1 LNEKIVL
8 VLLVV
13 VFLGIVAYKII
24 FSPFSVTIESH
35 PNKILANSSSPVI
48 VRVVALDRLGFRI
61 PFERL
66 DGKFVVREGAEK
78 IEIVREN
85 RDEFIFKTRGSTG
98 RLVILY
104 YTAVVPFPVEILL
117 NIETAALADKSC
129 PELISERSHRL
140 ISLPLRIVPAQA
152 GG

>member
-1 LNEKIVL
+1 MNEKVVL

-13 VFLGIVAYKII
+13 VFFGIVAYKII
-24 FSPFSVTIESH
+24 FSPFSVTIESY

-48 VRVVALDRLGFRI
+48 VRVVALNRLGFRV
-61 PFERL
+61 PFAHL

-78 IEIVREN
+78 IEIVREKG
-85 RDEFIFKTRGSTG
+85 DEFMFKTRGGTG
-98 RLVILY
+98 KLVILY

-129 PELISERSHRL
+129 PELISERSHGL
-140 ISLPLRIVPAQA
+140 IFLPLRIVSARA